1 MNESFSKVDIIIII
15 VLALLVA
22 FIIGFNII
30 QIIDNKLNSV
40 VINVPPQNCSMPS
53 ILVNFDKD
61 NKPIKLN
68 QEQMNILNNKVDN
81 ELSTNKLEGF
91 NVNSNTNS
99 NYHFNNRNN
108 GNNGNNSNDSNY
120 SNGPSELDHTVN
132 TTDSDSNENFG
143 NIEKY
148 EHFGSLPDKYP
159 DGDDS
164 YINRFAQRISS
175 NLGNEIIN
183 DSDKINVQNPN
194 YNTIDNYPYLI
205 DPDNSTEGYYQSRVK
220 LISDTSSPL
229 LKLEELNMGKI
240 NQVLDSC
247 AKNQPPQTVDET
259 FDGYNKYPNLQTG
272 SFANFTSIG
281 KSLLTPYTSYPV
293 AS

>member
-40 VINVPPQNCSMPS
+40 IINVPPQNCSIPS

-61 NKPIKLN
+61 NKPVKLN
-68 QEQMNILNNKVDN
+68 QEQLNIINQQVNN
-81 ELSTNKLEGF
+81 ELSTKKKEEF
-91 NVNSNTNS
+91 NGNIGSHTNS
-99 NYHFNNRNN
+99 LNE
-108 GNNGNNSNDSNY
+108 SVSSDSIG
-120 SNGPSELDHTVN
+120 SSELDQTVN
-132 TTDSDSNENFG
+132 TTDSDYNEHFG
-143 NIEKY
+143 NIRIE
-148 EHFGSLPDKYP
+148 ENFGSLPDKYP
-159 DGDDS
+159 QRDDEH
-164 YINRFAQRISS
+164 IDIFAQRISS
-175 NLGNEIIN
+175 NLANNIIN
-183 DSDKINVQNPN
+183 NSNNINVQDPN

-229 LKLEELNMGKI
+229 LKLEEANMQKI
-240 NQVLDSC
+240 NQVVNSC
-247 AKNQPPQTVDET
+247 IKNQSPQKIDET
-259 FDGYNKYPNLQTG
+259 YDGYNKYPNLQTG

>member
-40 VINVPPQNCSMPS
+40 IINVPPQNCSVPS

-61 NKPIKLN
+61 NRPIKLN

-81 ELSTNKLEGF
+81 ELTTNNIEGF
-91 NVNSNTNS
+91 NANST
-99 NYHFNNRNN
+99 YHFNNVNTV
-108 GNNGNNSNDSNY
+108 NNSNDSND

-132 TTDSDSNENFG
+132 TSDSDSNYNSNENFG

-164 YINRFAQRISS
+164 YINRFAQRISA

-183 DSDKINVQNPN
+183 NSNKINVQNPN

-247 AKNQPPQTVDET
+247 AKNQPVQKVDET

>member
-40 VINVPPQNCSMPS
+40 IINVPPQNCSMPS

-68 QEQMNILNNKVDN
+68 NEQVNIINQQVSN
-81 ELSTNKLEGF
+81 ELSTKKIEGF
-91 NVNSNTNS
+91 NGNISSYTN
-99 NYHFNNRNN
+99 Y
-108 GNNGNNSNDSNY
+108 GNESVGHDSI
-120 SNGPSELDHTVN
+120 SSSELDKTVN
-132 TTDSDSNENFG
+132 TTDSDSNEHFG
-143 NIEKY
+143 NIQIQEN
-148 EHFGSLPDKYP
+148 FGSLPDKYP
-159 DGDDS
+159 QRDNKH
-164 YINRFAQRISS
+164 INIFAQKISS
-175 NLGNEIIN
+175 NLGNELIN
-183 DSDKINVQNPN
+183 NSDKINVQNPN

-229 LKLEELNMGKI
+229 LKLEEVNMQKI
-240 NQVLDSC
+240 NQVVNSC
-247 AKNQPPQTVDET
+247 IKNQTPQKVDET
-259 FDGYNKYPNLQTG
+259 YDGYNKYPNLQTG

>member
-40 VINVPPQNCSMPS
+40 IINVPPQKCSIPS

-61 NKPIKLN
+61 NRPIKLN

-81 ELSTNKLEGF
+81 ELSNNKLEGF
-91 NVNSNTNS
+91 NANSS
-99 NYHFNNRNN
+99 SYS
-108 GNNGNNSNDSNY
+108 NNSYDSNN
-120 SNGPSELDHTVN
+120 SNGPSELDQTVN
-132 TTDSDSNENFG
+132 TTDSDSKENFG

-164 YINRFAQRISS
+164 YINRFAQRIGS

-183 DSDKINVQNPN
+183 NSNKINVQNPN

-247 AKNQPPQTVDET
+247 AKNQPIQKVDET

>member
-40 VINVPPQNCSMPS
+40 IINVPPQNCSIPS

-68 QEQMNILNNKVDN
+68 HEQVNIINQQVNN
-81 ELSTNKLEGF
+81 ELPTKKIEGF
-91 NVNSNTNS
+91 NGNISSYTNS
-99 NYHFNNRNN
+99 
-108 GNNGNNSNDSNY
+108 
-120 SNGPSELDHTVN
+120 SNGSAGSDSISSSELDQTVN
-132 TTDSDSNENFG
+132 TTDSDSNEHFG
-143 NIEKY
+143 NIEKH
-148 EHFGSLPDKYP
+148 ENFGSLPDKYP
-159 DGDDS
+159 ERDDEHV
-164 YINRFAQRISS
+164 NLFAQRISS

-183 DSDKINVQNPN
+183 NSDKTNVQNPN

-229 LKLEELNMGKI
+229 LKLEEANMQKI
-240 NQVLDSC
+240 NQVLNSC
-247 AKNQPPQTVDET
+247 IKNQSPQKVDET
-259 FDGYNKYPNLQTG
+259 YDGYNKYPNLQTG